1 MFETISVVM
10 NALLSG
16 GLVVT
21 LVTLKSIKAKANA
34 NAKAVE
40 IDNAGK
46 LLENFENF
54 IVKPLKTEVNELRST
69 IESLQAAIRQIKG
82 CPHADGCPVAEHLQR
97 LHDAPGGDKGQKA
110 LPSPAEPD
118 CF

>member
-1 MFETISVVM
+1 MSLFRCSGMAVGIGFLLKKNEVMFETISVVM

-46 LLENFENF
+46 LLENF
-54 IVKPLKTEVNELRST
+54 
-69 IESLQAAIRQIKG
+69 
-82 CPHADGCPVAEHLQR
+82 
-97 LHDAPGGDKGQKA
+97 
-110 LPSPAEPD
+110 
-118 CF
+118 

>member
-1 MFETISVVM
+1 MYETISIIL

-21 LVTLKSIKAKANA
+21 LVTIKSTRAKAKA

-40 IDNAGK
+40 IDNARK
-46 LLENFENF
+46 LLDNFDTF
-54 IVKPLKTEVNELRST
+54 IVQPLKTEVNELRDT
-69 IESLQAAIRQIKG
+69 IQSLQKAIRQIQS
-82 CPHADGCPVAEHLQR
+82 CPNADSCPVSDMLDGMSKPPAM
-97 LHDAPGGDKGQKA
+97 PKQKP

-118 CF
+118 SF